1 MYCCGGLATPL
12 ELYDFIATHAET
24 IQAWNEAVK
33 TFIAE
38 ERKPELLAVK
48 L

>member
-1 MYCCGGLATPL
+1 L
-12 ELYDFIATHAET
+12 ATHAET

-33 TFIAE
+33 AFIAE
-38 ERKPELLAVK
+38 ERKPALLAVK